1 MATQQLDEA
10 RSEAFAERMLETLN
24 AASITLMTS
33 VGYRT
38 GLFDT
43 LAELAPSTSQE
54 IADAAEL
61 NERYVREWLGAMVT
75 GRVVEY
81 DPRQRT
87 YRLPP
92 EHAASLTR
100 AAGPDNIAAVAPYI
114 PLFSSVESEVIECF
128 RNGGGVPYSAYPG
141 LQEQLDNE
149 SRPIYDATLVDKT
162 LPVVP
167 GLVERLEAG
176 IEVADVGC
184 GSGHA
189 INLMAQAFPNSRFT
203 GYDFSED
210 GVHRGKREAEVLGL
224 RNSRFEAKD
233 VANLEAAGRFDL
245 ITAFDTIHDQAQ
257 PRKVLKAIVEALRPQ
272 GTFLMVDIAASSNME
287 ENIEHP
293 LGPTLYAFSTL
304 HCMTVSLALDGEGL
318 GTAWGEQKAQE
329 LLAEAGFDQVDV
341 RQVEGDIFNNYYVA
355 SRS

>member
-1 MATQQLDEA
+1 MTTQQLDEA
-10 RSEAFAERMLETLN
+10 RTEAFGERMLEALN
-24 AASITLMTS
+24 GASLTLMTS

-38 GLFDT
+38 GLFDAM
-43 LAELAPSTSQE
+43 AELPPSTSAE
-54 IADAAEL
+54 IADAAGL

-81 DPRQRT
+81 DARERA
-87 YRLPP
+87 YSLPA

-114 PLFSSVESEVIECF
+114 PLFGSVESEVVECF
-128 RNGGGVPYSAYPG
+128 RNGGGVPYSAYPR

-149 SRPIYDATLVDKT
+149 SRPIYDATLIDRT
-162 LPVVP
+162 LPVAP

-176 IEVADVGC
+176 IDVADVGC
-184 GSGHA
+184 GAGHA

-210 GVHRGKREAEVLGL
+210 GVERGRSEADSMGL
-224 RNSRFEAKD
+224 RNARFEARD
-233 VANLEAAGRFDL
+233 VAHLGAPDSFDL
-245 ITAFDTIHDQAQ
+245 VTAFDTIHDQAQ
-257 PRKVLKAIVEALRPQ
+257 PRKVLKEIAEALRRD
-272 GTFLMVDIAASSNME
+272 GTFLMVDIAASSNVE
-287 ENIEHP
+287 ENVDHP
-293 LGPTLYAFSTL
+293 LGPTIYAFSTM

-318 GTAWGEQKAQE
+318 GTAWGEQKAKE
-329 LLAEAGFDQVDV
+329 LLAEAGFDDVDV

-355 SRS
+355 ARS